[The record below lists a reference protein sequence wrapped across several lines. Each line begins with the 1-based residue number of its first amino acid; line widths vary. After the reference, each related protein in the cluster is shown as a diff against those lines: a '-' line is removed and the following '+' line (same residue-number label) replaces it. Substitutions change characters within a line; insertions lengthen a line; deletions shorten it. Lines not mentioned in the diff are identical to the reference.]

1 MKAVAVLLL
10 AGLALASASALPKSA
25 KTSPLSSY
33 RQTMKAKGIG
43 CDICTLVVTEI
54 DKLIVADQ
62 TLDQLIELVEELCS
76 GIDGLFPGAGATCN
90 ALVETYL
97 PQIVEGL
104 VNNQLSPASVCAT
117 LTLCPWTKKIFIL
130 NSIFSKLMKLLFSFL
145 NKNLSL

>member
-1 MKAVAVLLL
+1 MGHLVKVPSVIQLYFSKKTKKMKAVTVLLL

-25 KTSPLSSY
+25 RTSPLSSY
-33 RQTMKAKGIG
+33 RQAMKAKGIG

-54 DKLIVADQ
+54 DK
-62 TLDQLIELVEELCS
+62 LIELVEELCS

-97 PQIVEGL
+97 PQIIEGL

-117 LTLCPWTKKIFIL
+117 LTLCP
-130 NSIFSKLMKLLFSFL
+130 
-145 NKNLSL
+145 

>member
-1 MKAVAVLLL
+1 MGTFSQSACCHSVVFLKKTKQKMKAVAIILL

-97 PQIVEGL
+97 PQIIEGL

-117 LTLCPWTKKIFIL
+117 LTLCP
-130 NSIFSKLMKLLFSFL
+130 
-145 NKNLSL
+145 

>member
-1 MKAVAVLLL
+1 MGLSFSPLLTSRGSNLTKNMKAVAVLLL

-25 KTSPLSSY
+25 KSSPVHKLSY
-33 RQTMKAKGIG
+33 KQAMKAKGIG

-54 DKLIVADQ
+54 DKLIVANETMD
-62 TLDQLIELVEELCS
+62 TIVETVEQLCS

-97 PQIVEGL
+97 PQIIEGL

-117 LTLCPWTKKIFIL
+117 LTLCP
-130 NSIFSKLMKLLFSFL
+130 
-145 NKNLSL
+145 

>member
-1 MKAVAVLLL
+1 MGTFSQSACCHSVVFLKKTKQKMKAVAVLLL

-62 TLDQLIELVEELCS
+62 TMDQLMELVGFSQEL
-76 GIDGLFPGAGATCN
+76 GL
-90 ALVETYL
+90 L
-97 PQIVEGL
+97 
-104 VNNQLSPASVCAT
+104 AT
-117 LTLCPWTKKIFIL
+117 LLLKLTCP
-130 NSIFSKLMKLLFSFL
+130 KLL
-145 NKNLSL
+145 KDLSTINS

>member
-1 MKAVAVLLL
+1 MGTHRKTVFVSTGLFTKKNILKMKAVAILLL

-25 KTSPLSSY
+25 KTSPARLSY
-33 RQTMKAKGIG
+33 RQVMKAKGIG

-62 TLDQLIELVEELCS
+62 TMDELVVLVEGLCS
-76 GIDGLFPGAGATCN
+76 AIDGLFPGAGATCN

-104 VNNQLSPASVCAT
+104 VNNQLSPAS
-117 LTLCPWTKKIFIL
+117 
-130 NSIFSKLMKLLFSFL
+130 
-145 NKNLSL
+145 

>member
-1 MKAVAVLLL
+1 MGTFSQSACCPPVVFSKKTKKMKAIAVLLL

-54 DKLIVADQ
+54 DKLI
-62 TLDQLIELVEELCS
+62 ELVEELCS

-97 PQIVEGL
+97 PQIIEGL

-117 LTLCPWTKKIFIL
+117 LTLCP
-130 NSIFSKLMKLLFSFL
+130 
-145 NKNLSL
+145 